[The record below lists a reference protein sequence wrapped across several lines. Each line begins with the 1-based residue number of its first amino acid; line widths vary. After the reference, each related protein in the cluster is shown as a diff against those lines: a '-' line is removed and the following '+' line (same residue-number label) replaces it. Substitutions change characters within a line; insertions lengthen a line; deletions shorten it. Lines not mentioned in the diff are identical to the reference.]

1 MLFRLL
7 IATVFLF
14 TGLAAA
20 HAQAEDRA
28 SAVFAGGC
36 FWCMESPYDKTDGV
50 LSTTSGYIGGASES
64 ANYKQVSAGGTGHYE
79 AVKIEYDPSKVSY
92 EKLLSIF
99 WRNIDPFDDR
109 GQFCDKGDQY
119 KAAIFYGSEEEKALA
134 EQSKQAAAEK
144 LGREIVTEILPAQE
158 FYAAEDYH
166 QDYYQKNPL
175 QYKFYRYACG
185 RDGRLEEVWGKET
198 S

>member
-1 MLFRLL
+1 MLSRLL

-14 TGLAAA
+14 TGLAT
-20 HAQAEDRA
+20 AQAEDRA

-36 FWCMESPYDKTDGV
+36 FWCMEPPYDKTDGV

-99 WRNIDPFDDR
+99 WRNVDPFDDR

-134 EQSKQAAAEK
+134 EQSKQAAVEK
-144 LGREIVTEILPAQE
+144 LGRDIVTEILPAQE
-158 FYAAEDYH
+158 FFAAEDYH